1 MMATRK
7 DNLILWKIWFQLQAF
22 SNLWEEAAA
31 KKKTSWSLQD
41 NHFCNYSSMGI
52 LKEFYFAV
60 VSVYFGSGKNRLRF
74 VVNLILKVPKGGSL
88 ISIKHQIRGLAKDL
102 FSVVNQAFIEWKL
115 SVHPKVSKIYLKK
128 KVNCCIIIAIFSP
141 HMADSA
147 KCSSLW
153 LNCQETEFCNFYKY
167 LESASTWWKV

>member
-88 ISIKHQIRGLAKDL
+88 ISIKHQIPLKGEG
-102 FSVVNQAFIEWKL
+102 FSKRFVFSCQS
-115 SVHPKVSKIYLKK
+115 SVHWNILYTKVSILKK
-128 KVNCCIIIAIFSP
+128 VHCCIIIAIFLP

-147 KCSSLW
+147 YCGSLL
-153 LNCQETEFCNFYKY
+153 LN
-167 LESASTWWKV
+167 